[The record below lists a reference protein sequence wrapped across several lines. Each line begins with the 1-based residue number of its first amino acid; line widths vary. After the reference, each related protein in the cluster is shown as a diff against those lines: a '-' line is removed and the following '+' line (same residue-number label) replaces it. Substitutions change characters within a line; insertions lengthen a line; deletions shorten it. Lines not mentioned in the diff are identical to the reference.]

1 MYVCLYVVLLL
12 GLVLLLG
19 AFDSVVN
26 AVRVALGKH
35 SSQPNF
41 EDIEGFLFQDYR
53 QAAPLPGSSSA
64 AGAAASPALHFSP
77 LSISSESAA
86 EAAALA
92 AAELESKVY
101 KFGESVMGLTGEMWK
116 TLRKT
121 IMHDPVYKGT
131 LLQQY
136 FKCKSCLNWWQEL
149 KQCALTCGFHFSLLW
164 FLCQPTSLF
173 SCFFA
178 LVRLPADP
186 PRCTAKAPLT
196 WIDGA
201 LFHDLCT
208 KQWGVF
214 APREDVTI
222 HQRSVKDHPDLVQ
235 CAAGIKRTILRTQPR
250 KKQSLT
256 ARVVTTLNDAPVD
269 SQVAKLVSGL
279 ENLGFT
285 VKVQSS
291 MSLLNAAAWI
301 RDAAATLGF
310 VLTKRG
316 TISDDDSS
324 EELFDEKLLQI
335 LLDAATGGEH
345 QPLFRSN
352 TSNPSK
358 YSNEAT
364 AAAAS
369 SLEALVTAASDIDFC
384 TLLQAD
390 RVCLATSSNFDKIIR
405 VTQKQLTDQAAE
417 AAANA

>member
-1 MYVCLYVVLLL
+1 MLVKRRGDPTRATCFGSNSNFVRQCSNMRVVVL
-12 GLVLLLG
+12 GFVLG

-41 EDIEGFLFQDYR
+41 EDVEGFQFQDYR
-53 QAAPLPGSSSA
+53 QAAPLPGSTSA
-64 AGAAASPALHFSP
+64 ASAAASPALHFSP
-77 LSISSESAA
+77 LSSSGSAA
-86 EAAALA
+86 DAAALA
-92 AAELESKVY
+92 AFELESKVY

-121 IMHDPVYKGT
+121 IMRNPLYQGT

-136 FKCKSCLNWWQEL
+136 FKS
-149 KQCALTCGFHFSLLW
+149 
-164 FLCQPTSLF
+164 
-173 SCFFA
+173 
-178 LVRLPADP
+178 
-186 PRCTAKAPLT
+186 KAPLT

-201 LFHDLCT
+201 LFHDLCAT
-208 KQWGVF
+208 QWSAF
-214 APREDVTI
+214 APKEDVTI
-222 HQRSVKDHPDLVQ
+222 HQRSVKDHPDLIQ
-235 CAAGIKRTILRTQPR
+235 CAAGTKRTILRRQPGH
-250 KKQSLT
+250 KHSLT

-269 SQVAKLVSGL
+269 SQVAQLVSGL
-279 ENLGFT
+279 ENLGYT

-310 VLTKRG
+310 VLTKSG
-316 TISDDDSS
+316 TITDDDSS
-324 EELFDEKLLQI
+324 DEVFDEKLLQI

-345 QPLFRSN
+345 QPLFRGN
-352 TSNPSK
+352 TSNPGN
-358 YSNEAT
+358 YAAEAT

-369 SLEALVTAASDIDFC
+369 SLESLVTAASDIDFC

-405 VTQKQLTDQAAE
+405 VVQKQLTDQAAE